1 MLEINYGGGGK
12 NMKIKFEI
20 DKGFP
25 YLIIKY
31 ENDEWEKIEN
41 ILKNLG
47 LQKAFTEKGF
57 NKNLKLEYYRE
68 NDTELLNYL
77 RNYFSSHLSNII
89 DNINDYIY
97 NGYFNI
103 AIFRVIPQNGEVKI
117 LLDKYLTIAEL
128 KKLFEKIKEI
138 YELLLNLALK
148 SEANIKIE
156 E

>member
-1 MLEINYGGGGK
+1 
-12 NMKIKFEI
+12 MKVKFEI
-20 DKGFP
+20 EKGYP
-25 YLIIKY
+25 YLIIRY

-57 NKNLKLEYYRE
+57 GKNLKFEYYRE
-68 NDTELLNYL
+68 SDTELLSYL
-77 RNYFSSHLSNII
+77 KEYFYSHLNNVV
-89 DNINDYIY
+89 DDINDLVYY

-117 LLDKYLTIAEL
+117 LLDKYLTIYEL
-128 KKLFEKIKEI
+128 KKLFEKIKEL
-138 YELLLNLALK
+138 YEIILNIALK
-148 SEANIKIE
+148 SEANLKIE

>member
-1 MLEINYGGGGK
+1 
-12 NMKIKFEI
+12 MKIKFEI
-20 DKGFP
+20 DKGYP

-31 ENDEWEKIEN
+31 EDDEWTKIEN

-47 LQKAFTEKGF
+47 LQKSYTEKGF
-57 NKNLKLEYYRE
+57 GKNLKFEYYRE

>member
-1 MLEINYGGGGK
+1 
-12 NMKIKFEI
+12 MKIKFEI
-20 DKGFP
+20 DKGYP
-25 YLIIKY
+25 YLLLKY
-31 ENDEWEKIEN
+31 ENDEWQKIES

-68 NDTELLNYL
+68 SDTELLNYL
-77 RNYFSSHLSNII
+77 KNYFYSHISNII
-89 DNINDYIY
+89 DDINDCLYD
-97 NGYFNI
+97 GYFNI
-103 AIFRVIPQNGEVKI
+103 ALFRVIPDQNGEVKI
-117 LLDKYLTIAEL
+117 LLDKYLTILEL

-148 SEANIKIE
+148 SEVNLKIE